1 MAEIDFDGGIATD
14 GSGLETAANALN
26 WLAAALSL
34 ALIVGLGIWGWQL
47 VQRDATGVP
56 VVRAMEGPM
65 RITPEAPGGREAA
78 HQGLAVN
85 SIAAEDAA
93 SVTPEQVVLAP
104 DDLALTEEDAS
115 LTALLEQAEFEAVT
129 EAAPAME
136 TQSATD
142 LAVAAALADFDA
154 TIASAVL
161 TSEEEVASDKPI
173 SVGTLTVSP
182 RPAPRPVRIA
192 LAGSATLNVEPSLD
206 VTADQVPAGER
217 LVQLGAFVS
226 PEVATEEWNRLNA
239 NFDGYLDGKQRLI
252 QQAEAGGKT
261 FYRLRV
267 VGFDDL
273 SDANR
278 FCSVLVAG
286 NASCIPIVNR

>member
-182 RPAPRPVRIA
+182 RPAPRPVRLA

-217 LVQLGAFVS
+217 QVQLGAFVS